1 MKICPNCHSQMAN
14 DKNFCTN
21 CGAKL
26 RSSSEQTVNTTKK
39 LINQNEESKVQQ
51 NISVQPENANSPQTS
66 STNIDFENYWHW
78 LVNSWKKPMQFQE
91 SEKWYGIITFVLED
105 LLFVIG
111 LWVGTNSALGGFGQV
126 DGVTAFKMFM
136 FLILMSVGTLGS
148 SYIGNYFVYSSK
160 RESVVDYI
168 NKVAHIS
175 NLNMILMVLAFLLF
189 LVGSI
194 KGGLFLSVVASII
207 FLLAAGVQIT
217 AKKNP
222 SRDKFY
228 GLLIFVGIQT
238 LIYLMLGSMLMSALG
253 SIGSAFKMMF

>member
-1 MKICPNCHSQMAN
+1 
-14 DKNFCTN
+14 
-21 CGAKL
+21 
-26 RSSSEQTVNTTKK
+26 
-39 LINQNEESKVQQ
+39 
-51 NISVQPENANSPQTS
+51 
-66 STNIDFENYWHW
+66 
-78 LVNSWKKPMQFQE
+78 
-91 SEKWYGIITFVLED
+91 
-105 LLFVIG
+105 
-111 LWVGTNSALGGFGQV
+111 
-126 DGVTAFKMFM
+126 
-136 FLILMSVGTLGS
+136 
-148 SYIGNYFVYSSK
+148 
-160 RESVVDYI
+160 
-168 NKVAHIS
+168 
-175 NLNMILMVLAFLLF
+175 MILMVLAFLLF